1 MLSLT
6 RLTLI
11 SLLMLLSFSATTPAQ
26 SNTASQPSPMPS
38 DADPSFDVAVI
49 KPSDT
54 SVPRGMGIRNNGRH
68 IAAFNFPLGELIAF
82 SYGLH
87 QKQIINGASPI
98 FETHFD
104 IDGVPDI
111 AGHPN
116 LAQSRLMFQK
126 LLISRFKLAFHY
138 ESRVLPAYAI
148 QLANNGPKLIRTTR
162 KPGDS
167 TGFSY
172 NCQIVLTVRNAS
184 LTDVAKGMQEAFLDK
199 PVVDQTGLQDRY
211 DFELK
216 WLPDESQSYCP
227 VDATHAHS
235 NPDTPTSIYTAMQEQ
250 LGLKLVP
257 TKTSIQVMVIDHIE
271 TPSEN

>member
-11 SLLMLLSFSATTPAQ
+11 SLLTVFSSVTTSAQ
-26 SNTASQPSPMPS
+26 SNAMQPVPMAS

-54 SVPRGMGIRNNGRH
+54 SVPRGTGIRNNGRH
-68 IAAFNFPLGELIAF
+68 ITAFNFPLGELIAF

-87 QKQIINGASPI
+87 QKQIINNTSPI
-98 FETHFD
+98 FDIHFD

-148 QLANNGPKLIRTTR
+148 QLANNGPKLARTTR
-162 KPGDS
+162 KPSDS

-172 NCQIVLTVRNAS
+172 NCQITLTVRNAS
-184 LTDVAKGMQEAFLDK
+184 LTDVAKGMQEAFLEK

-211 DFELK
+211 DFDLN

-227 VDATHAHS
+227 VDATHSHS
-235 NPDTPTSIYTAMQEQ
+235 DPDKPTSIYTAMQEQ
-250 LGLKLVP
+250 LGLKLIP
-257 TKTSIQVMVIDHIE
+257 TKTSIEVMVIDHIE